1 MSSAEQGS
9 FTIIREDRAED
20 PKSVVSDGLRIG
32 RLPDSDVWLNHP
44 GVSRLHAGINEV
56 EGYFY
61 LVNLSGSS
69 ATTLNGRVVPFN
81 EAEALTTGDSLQ
93 IGPYFL
99 YIDEI
104 EPDKLRLVI
113 RVTQKFA
120 VNVGERESRHTG
132 PIDKRVSGRLRTSG
146 SLEVANSLKV
156 FWGKRSREKADRP
169 SPLHPRTPPR
179 PGKARFNWRP
189 TRDLVRPWPFA
200 VLVWGLIVVGG
211 FSAIAAFTHKS
222 IFAPGKVSEPH
233 TKTTLELMPSIANES
248 NGNSCTSCHAFGM
261 SAANMEKMNANCAAC
276 HNTTAFFPS
285 VTRAHREAGITCTT
299 CHGEHRGESFRPLVG
314 SLESCVQC
322 HRDENK
328 KLYNGKSVHTPHG
341 GTYGYPVIN
350 GVWVWKGLPEEELG
364 EKPELAQFL
373 KQNRV
378 TPNQTRAWRN
388 AQFHGIHTQRVRI
401 IPGVAV
407 DGIQDGNFKRL
418 SCSSCHKSGF
428 GSSIDRNFPRSTCPL
443 CHTARVFNDVSRRGT
458 GADTPSCTS
467 CHVQHLKD
475 PHWASSLR
483 LAQSNAP
490 DVPLSDI
497 K

>member
-1 MSSAEQGS
+1 MSVVHEST
-9 FTIIREDRAED
+9 FIIAREDRTVA
-20 PKSVVSDGLRIG
+20 PKTIISEGLRIG

-44 GVSRLHAGINEV
+44 TVSRLHAGISKI

-61 LVNLSGSS
+61 LINLSASS
-69 ATTLNGRVVPFN
+69 ATTLNGRAIPFN
-81 EAEALTTGDSLQ
+81 ESDALAEGDVVRIGPFFLNVEQTDEIFRLRVSLQFALNVAEREPPPKTKTQVGTTDSLVL
-93 IGPYFL
+93 P
-99 YIDEI
+99 
-104 EPDKLRLVI
+104 
-113 RVTQKFA
+113 
-120 VNVGERESRHTG
+120 
-132 PIDKRVSGRLRTSG
+132 KRIVAAST
-146 SLEVANSLKV
+146 EAANSLKI
-156 FWGKRSREKADRP
+156 FWDKRTRAKAGRP
-169 SPLHPRTPPR
+169 SPLHPQTPPR

-200 VLVWGLIVVGG
+200 VFVWGLIVVGA

-222 IFAPGKVSEPH
+222 IFAPGQVSEPH
-233 TKTTLELMPSIANES
+233 TKTTLELEPRIANAS

-261 SAANMEKMNANCAAC
+261 SVANMEKMNANCAAC

-373 KQNRV
+373 
-378 TPNQTRAWRN
+378 
-388 AQFHGIHTQRVRI
+388 
-401 IPGVAV
+401 
-407 DGIQDGNFKRL
+407 
-418 SCSSCHKSGF
+418 
-428 GSSIDRNFPRSTCPL
+428 
-443 CHTARVFNDVSRRGT
+443 
-458 GADTPSCTS
+458 
-467 CHVQHLKD
+467 
-475 PHWASSLR
+475 
-483 LAQSNAP
+483 
-490 DVPLSDI
+490 
-497 K
+497 